1 MRFEWVGM
9 SQGMMSWKIRMEQR
23 RTYEEDKK
31 RNAAV
36 AVNDISF
43 PALGGGAG
51 NGGWGEEAAAPAA
64 PAKITTTFADRLK
77 QTLAAEAE
85 VRPEETTI
93 EIPPPKFRH
102 PQLGRRGGDFGTSRS
117 SYEDT
122 FYDPEQTAPPMAGAG
137 GDGGWRTVEKK
148 LVKTMQD
155 KCGTRMYEPEDGYH
169 EDDAEDEYQPDEDE
183 SYADRWNNNA

>member
-9 SQGMMSWKIRMEQR
+9 SQGMMSWKTRMEQR

-31 RNAAV
+31 RSAAV

-43 PALGGGAG
+43 PALGGGGAG
-51 NGGWGEEAAAPAA
+51 TSGGWGEAVPEA
-64 PAKITTTFADRLK
+64 PAKTTTTFADRLK

-93 EIPPPKFRH
+93 EIPTPKFRH

-122 FYDPEQTAPPMAGAG
+122 FYDPEQNVPPMAGAG

-148 LVKTMQD
+148 LIKTPQD
-155 KCGTRMYEPEDGYH
+155 KCGTRMYEPEDDYP
-169 EDDAEDEYQPDEDE
+169 EDDGEDEYQPDE

>member
-1 MRFEWVGM
+1 
-9 SQGMMSWKIRMEQR
+9 MMSWKTRMEQR

-43 PALGGGAG
+43 PALGGGGAG
-51 NGGWGEEAAAPAA
+51 TSGGWGEAPAA
-64 PAKITTTFADRLK
+64 PAPKTTTFADRLK

-85 VRPEETTI
+85 VRPDETMV

-102 PQLGRRGGDFGTSRS
+102 PQLGRRGADFGTSRS
-117 SYEDT
+117 SYDDT
-122 FYDPEQTAPPMAGAG
+122 FYDPETAQNVPPMAGAG

-148 LVKTMQD
+148 LVKTID
-155 KCGTRMYEPEDGYH
+155 KCGTRMYEPEDGYP
-169 EDDAEDEYQPDEDE
+169 EDDVPEDEYQPDEDE
-183 SYADRWNNNA
+183 SYKEGWNHRL

>member
-1 MRFEWVGM
+1 
-9 SQGMMSWKIRMEQR
+9 MMSWKTRMEQR

-51 NGGWGEEAAAPAA
+51 TSGGWGEAPEAPAV
-64 PAKITTTFADRLK
+64 PAKTTTFADRLK

-102 PQLGRRGGDFGTSRS
+102 PQLARRGGDFGTSRS

-122 FYDPEQTAPPMAGAG
+122 FYDPEQTVPPMAGA

-148 LVKTMQD
+148 LVKTLQD
-155 KCGTRMYEPEDGYH
+155 KCGTRMYEPEDGYP
-169 EDDAEDEYQPDEDE
+169 EDDDYPEYRADEDE
-183 SYADRWNNNA
+183 SYKDD

>member
-9 SQGMMSWKIRMEQR
+9 SQGMMSWKTRMEQR

-31 RNAAV
+31 RSAAV

-51 NGGWGEEAAAPAA
+51 NGGWGEEAAAPA
-64 PAKITTTFADRLK
+64 KTTTTFADRLK

-93 EIPPPKFRH
+93 EIPTPKFRH

-117 SYEDT
+117 SYDDT
-122 FYDPEQTAPPMAGAG
+122 FYDPEQTVPPMAGAG
-137 GDGGWRTVEKK
+137 SDGGWRTVEKK

-155 KCGTRMYEPEDGYH
+155 KCGTRMYEPEDGYP
-169 EDDAEDEYQPDEDE
+169 EDDYPEDDYRPDEDE
-183 SYADRWNNNA
+183 SYTDR